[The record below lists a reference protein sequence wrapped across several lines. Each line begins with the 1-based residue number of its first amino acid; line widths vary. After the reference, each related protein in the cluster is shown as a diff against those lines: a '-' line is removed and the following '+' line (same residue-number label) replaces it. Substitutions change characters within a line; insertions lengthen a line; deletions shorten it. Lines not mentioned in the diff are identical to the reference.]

1 MTARVTFFNTQVT
14 SAELPILVPFANGD
28 KVYYMP
34 KINDIVICIFINK
47 SQGFILGSFYAENRL
62 PSEFGNM
69 SYVEFEDGTKIN
81 YDKDRKKLSIDCVGD
96 VSINSAKDISI
107 MSSQSINI
115 RSSEDINIQSD
126 KNVNVKGKVV
136 SVKEG

>member
-1 MTARVTFFNTQVT
+1 MQIGKITSLNYENMTARVTFFNTQVT
-14 SAELPILVPFANGD
+14 SSELPILVPFTNSD

-47 SQGFILGSFYAENRL
+47 SQGFVLGSFYAENRL

-69 SYVEFEDGTKIN
+69 SYVEFEDGTKIK

-96 VSINSAKDISI
+96 VTINSKG
-107 MSSQSINI
+107 NI
-115 RSSEDINIQSD
+115 LIQSE
-126 KNVNVKGKVV
+126 KEVKLKGNSVV
-136 SVKEG
+136 IEEG